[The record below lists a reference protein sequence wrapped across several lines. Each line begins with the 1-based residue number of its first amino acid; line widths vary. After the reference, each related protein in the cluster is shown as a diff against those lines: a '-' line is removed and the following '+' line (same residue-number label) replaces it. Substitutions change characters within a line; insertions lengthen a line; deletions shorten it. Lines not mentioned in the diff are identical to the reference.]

1 MKVKVVKTFADKCT
15 YKMYAVGEIIDLP
28 DGRASS
34 LVDRGLAESAEEKVK
49 AEKAVKMPK
58 ATKTTKTASKK
69 PVKRVVKKKE
79 D

>member
-28 DGRASS
+28 DARAS
-34 LVDRGLAESAEEKVK
+34 VAVKNGLAESVEVKEK

-58 ATKTTKTASKK
+58 ASTKAATKK
-69 PVKRVVKKKE
+69 PIRRVTKKKE
-79 D
+79 V

>member
-28 DGRASS
+28 DARAS
-34 LVDRGLAESAEEKVK
+34 VAVKNGLAESVEVKEK

-58 ATKTTKTASKK
+58 ASTKAATKK
-69 PVKRVVKKKE
+69 PTRRVAKKKE
-79 D
+79 V

>member
-15 YKMYAVGEIIDLP
+15 YKMYAVGEIVDLP

-34 LVDRGLAESAEEKVK
+34 VVDRGLAELAEVK
-49 AEKAVKMPK
+49 AKVETAVKMPK
-58 ATKTTKTASKK
+58 ATKAATKK
-69 PVKRVVKKKE
+69 PVKRVTKKKE